1 MNIESAIKTTN
12 ISLPKKTVINLIYT
26 SNAVR
31 EKIVEQLKPFDISM
45 EQFNVLRILRGQ
57 KGKPANLFTIQ
68 ERMVSKMS
76 NTTRLVDKLI
86 SKKLVKRNTCEQNR
100 RKVEIFIT
108 EKGIN
113 LLTEIDPIIITAE
126 EQAVKNLTPE
136 DMIYLNE
143 LLEKLRM

>member
-1 MNIESAIKTTN
+1 M
-12 ISLPKKTVINLIYT
+12 SLPKKTIINLIYT

-31 EKIVEQLKPFDISM
+31 EKIVEQLKHFDISM

-57 KGKPANLFTIQ
+57 KGTPANLFTIQ